1 MESVAVFYVVRRRIE
16 LPGTSLVT
24 IVAQCESIF
33 FSNRLLRVNNKG
45 NSIPAKLADKCEW

>member
-1 MESVAVFYVVRRRIE
+1 MTDCVENYC
-16 LPGTSLVT
+16 TSLVT

-33 FSNRLLRVNNKG
+33 FQNRLLRVNNKG